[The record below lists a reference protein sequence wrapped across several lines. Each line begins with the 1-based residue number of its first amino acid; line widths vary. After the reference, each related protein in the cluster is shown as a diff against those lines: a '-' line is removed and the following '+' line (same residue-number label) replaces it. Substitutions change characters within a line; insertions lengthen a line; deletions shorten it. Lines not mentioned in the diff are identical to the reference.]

1 MQQPINNRGLAKNA
15 LGQYEA
21 AIDDCDEAIR
31 LNPENAYAYKNRGLV
46 KHFLGQHG
54 EAIADYKEAIRI
66 QPNLAENLYSRGKDK
81 ASFGH
86 IQSARLDFEP
96 ALELAK
102 QTGNESL
109 KTKIE
114 QALQELDNAN

>member
-1 MQQPINNRGLAKNA
+1 MIYKSRGGVKQS
-15 LGQYEA
+15 LGQYE
-21 AIDDCDEAIR
+21 
-31 LNPENAYAYKNRGLV
+31 
-46 KHFLGQHG
+46 